1 MPLLIYYFIIKLK
14 MLDLKNVDHKLLY
27 TKLIYLP
34 ALGTDLLRKLKIA
47 CYECI
52 QDFINGCYG
61 RTEHFYFLQF
71 ELREISGLFF

>member
-1 MPLLIYYFIIKLK
+1 

-52 QDFINGCYG
+52 QDFING
-61 RTEHFYFLQF
+61 
-71 ELREISGLFF
+71 